1 MRRSRESYL
10 SLFSQYTDHS
20 FSEDLARLSDL
31 LDSHSEVNDWVL
43 QDLADGKDARGSKGM
58 SAEEVLRAAILKQI
72 RQWSY
77 RELEYHLRDSSDA
90 EAFVRVR
97 DGRRYSDS
105 TLQANI
111 KAIRPQTWERINRDV
126 LLRIASK
133 EGIEKG
139 RQVRVDSTVAPTNI
153 HYPRDSV
160 LLEDCVRVL
169 NRIREVIVSAGVR
182 LPALKFSRKKAR
194 RLQLG
199 ILNSKDNDDRV
210 SLYEALVVGVGD
222 NFEQVTEYLRLAT
235 PKLGSENKHILRLQE
250 LQSLMSGIIAQTMTR
265 VLDGKQYPSADK
277 VVSIF
282 ESHTDVI
289 VKSRRETEFG
299 HKLFLTT
306 GKSNMV
312 IDCKIPDGNPS
323 DASMFMDML
332 SSLRKIYAKPPRQ
345 IAADG
350 GFASKENVSLAKAEG
365 VKDVCFSKRVNLS
378 VKELVKSEWVYEK
391 LKAFRAGIESNIS
404 ALKRS
409 FGLGRVLWRGR
420 EGYDSYVWANIVAYN
435 CMILAAAIG

>member
-1 MRRSRESYL
+1 MRVLREPQL
-10 SLFSQYTDHS
+10 SLFGQYTDHL
-20 FSEDLARLSDL
+20 FSEDLARLSEL
-31 LDSHSEVNDWVL
+31 LDAHPEANDWVL
-43 QDLADGKDARGSKGM
+43 HDLADGKDARGSKGM

-90 EAFVRVR
+90 KAFVRVR
-97 DGRRYSDS
+97 DGQSYSDS

-111 KAIRPQTWERINRDV
+111 KSIRAQTWERINREV
-126 LLRIASK
+126 LLRIAAS
-133 EGIEKG
+133 EGVEKG

-153 HYPRDSV
+153 HHPRDSV

-169 NRIREVIVSAGVR
+169 SRIRAAMVDCGVR
-182 LPALKFSRKKAR
+182 LPVLKFSFKKAR
-194 RLQLG
+194 KLQLS
-199 ILNSKDNDDRV
+199 ILNARDADARLSF
-210 SLYEALVVGVGD
+210 YEELVIGVGD
-222 NFEQVTEYLRLAT
+222 NFAQIDQYIEAAGPRLGA
-235 PKLGSENKHILRLQE
+235 ENKHILRLQD
-250 LQSLMSGIIAQTMTR
+250 LKSLISGIIAQTISR
-265 VLDGKQYPSADK
+265 VIDGKKFPSTEK

-312 IDCKIPDGNPS
+312 LDCKIPDGNPS
-323 DASMFMDML
+323 DASMFMEMV
-332 SSLRKIYAKPPRQ
+332 SSLKAIYEKAPRQ

-350 GFASKENVSLAKAEG
+350 GFASKSNVSLAKGAG
-365 VKDVCFSKRVNLS
+365 IKDVCFSKRVNMTI
-378 VKELVKSEWVYEK
+378 KELAKSEWVYEK

-404 ALKRS
+404 ALKRA
-409 FGLGRVLWRGR
+409 FGLGRVLWKGR
-420 EGYDSYVWANIVAYN
+420 DGYDSYVWANIVAYN
-435 CMILAAAIG
+435 CVILSAAMR